1 MNNFNEMVHRPA
13 RDVRV
18 AAKAD
23 VVVVGGGPAGFSAAL
38 AAARNGADTILLE
51 RYSHLGG
58 LASGGMVLVL
68 DDMWDNH
75 LNEISVRGVCMS
87 LLERMAA
94 MGLAHYPRQNDW
106 GFDADSIRRWTR
118 WGTFD
123 FHTQQQPHPIVFAAA
138 FDPDAWKR
146 ASLEMVQEHKVR
158 LRLHSWFSEAL
169 VEDGKIKGVVCE
181 SKSGRE
187 AILGDVVID
196 ATGDLDVA
204 ASAGAQHTSGNYIM
218 TTVFRL
224 GGVDTDAAE
233 AYERAE
239 PEAFAVL
246 DRQIKKVLGGSW
258 GFWWL
263 KTPLPGIVWCNC
275 PHMAGLDGLNVQ
287 DLTRAEMQGR
297 QHIHALVDLV
307 RGKLPGFE
315 TCYVVDVAPQTG
327 VRQTRLLEGEYVLTK
342 EDLAARTR
350 FGDSVARG
358 RDYTMPY
365 RVLLPKSPASGGVD
379 NLLVA
384 GRHYSVTSQAQ
395 KISREIPPCMAMGEA
410 AGVAAALAL
419 NAGVSVRNVDILAL
433 QMALRAQGADPGDQT
448 GRNADVPALARAIA
462 PRAEKILETA

>member
-1 MNNFNEMVHRPA
+1 
-13 RDVRV
+13 
-18 AAKAD
+18 
-23 VVVVGGGPAGFSAAL
+23 
-38 AAARNGADTILLE
+38 
-51 RYSHLGG
+51 
-58 LASGGMVLVL
+58 MVLVL

-75 LNEISVRGVCMS
+75 LNEISVRGNCMN

-94 MGLAHYPRQNDW
+94 MGLAKYPRQNEW
-106 GFDADSIRRWTR
+106 GKDPAMYHRWAR

-123 FHTQQQPHPIVFAAA
+123 FNTTYTPHPIVFAAA

-146 ASLEMVQEHKVR
+146 AALEMVQQAGIN
-158 LRLHSWFSEAL
+158 LRLHSWFSQTL
-169 VEDGKIKGVVCE
+169 VEDGKVKGVICD

-204 ASAGAQHTSGNYIM
+204 ASAGAQHTNGNYIM

-233 AYERAE
+233 AYERQE
-239 PEAFAVL
+239 PEAFAAL

-275 PHMAGLDGLNVQ
+275 PHMAGLDGLKVE

-297 QHIHALVDLV
+297 KHIHALVDLV
-307 RGKLPGFE
+307 REKLPGFE
-315 TCYVVDVAPQTG
+315 KCVVIDVAPQTG

-350 FGDSVARG
+350 FDDSVARG
-358 RDYTMPY
+358 RDYYMPY
-365 RVLLPKSPASGGVD
+365 RVLLPQKID

-384 GRHYSVTSQAQ
+384 GRHFSVTSQAQ
-395 KISREIPPCMAMGEA
+395 KISREIPPCMAWA
-410 AGVAAALAL
+410 KPQA
-419 NAGVSVRNVDILAL
+419 S
-433 QMALRAQGADPGDQT
+433 P
-448 GRNADVPALARAIA
+448 
-462 PRAEKILETA
+462 PRWR